1 MDLDLRN
8 VLICIGVVAMIVAAF
23 FTSCSVQNHNCKV
36 EAIKAGMKGDEVTK
50 ACHV

>member
-1 MDLDLRN
+1 MDMDLRN
-8 VLICIGVVAMIVAAF
+8 ILILAGVVVIVVAGF

-50 ACHV
+50 ACQV